1 MVFLKACEHFGPEK
15 SCVISSPPPSHDNS
29 RVLESS
35 QNAFSG
41 IPFPV
46 KWLYRVAVVKK
57 KVIQNESLS
66 KLTDAGLD
74 LS

>member
-15 SCVISSPPPSHDNS
+15 SRVISSPPPPPHDNS

-41 IPFPV
+41 IPFSV
-46 KWLYRVAVVKK
+46 KWLYRVAVVKQE
-57 KVIQNESLS
+57 VIQNESLS
-66 KLTDAGLD
+66 
-74 LS
+74 